1 MKKTGIYKRLLY
13 VAVFPV
19 LVFGLLITIFSYI
32 RFKKSIYTE
41 ARTDMRD
48 VAQSMLLAYDI
59 AYPGDFSLVKNEEET
74 YDLYKGD
81 VNIVDD
87 YSIID
92 KLSEKTGTQLS
103 ILYLNTRVHTTFK
116 SASGNRLN
124 GLLANSDTVDKV
136 LYNQKEAFY
145 EDIDVLGTEYIV
157 LYVPIYSSN
166 GNVLGIAEVAKETAS
181 LKKNV
186 LRAVW
191 PILALSIP
199 GMILAAFIAFET
211 TKHITDVLRAIQVF
225 LNHVATGNL
234 QAELN
239 TKYLR
244 REDELGEISRSSVLM
259 QKSIRASVE
268 TDPLTGLFNRRYLL
282 GAVPKITERAKETGE
297 PYCVAICDI
306 DFFKKVNDTYGH
318 NCGDDVLKEVAKA
331 LKQFMERKGFAS
343 RWGGEEFVLI
353 FTKSSASEAFSSLDT
368 LMETIRNMTI
378 HSEGNDIRVTLT
390 IGLADGDNSDIN
402 RIVEKADEKLYY
414 GKEHGRNQVVYE
426 IPKKDD

>member
-1 MKKTGIYKRLLY
+1 MKKTGIYKKLLY

-19 LVFGLLITIFSYI
+19 LVFGLLITLFSYI
-32 RFKKSIYTE
+32 RFKKSVYNE

-48 VAQSMLLAYDI
+48 IAASMLLAYDI

-74 YDLYKGD
+74 YDLYKGEE
-81 VNIVDD
+81 NITDD

-92 KLSEKTGTQLS
+92 SFSKKTDTQLS
-103 ILYLNTRVHTTFK
+103 IMYLNTRVHTTFT

-136 LYNQKEAFY
+136 LYNKKEAFY

-157 LYVPIYSSN
+157 LYVPIYSSE
-166 GNVLGIAEVAKETAS
+166 GSVLGIAEVARQTAS

-186 LRAVW
+186 WRAVW

-199 GMILAAFIAFET
+199 GMILAAFVAFET

-268 TDPLTGLFNRRYLL
+268 TDPLTGLFNRRYFL
-282 GAVPKITERAKETGE
+282 GAVPKICERAKETGE

-318 NCGDDVLKEVAKA
+318 NCGDDVLKAMAKT

-353 FTKSSASEAFSSLDT
+353 FNRSSALEAYSALGS
-368 LMETIRNMTI
+368 LMETVRNMTI
-378 HSEGNDIRVTLT
+378 QSEGNDIKVTIT
-390 IGLADGDNSDIN
+390 VGLADGDTDDIN
-402 RIVEKADEKLYY
+402 RLVEKADEKLYY
-414 GKEHGRNQVVYE
+414 GKEHGRNQIVYE
-426 IPKKDD
+426 LPKKG

>member
-1 MKKTGIYKRLLY
+1 
-13 VAVFPV
+13 
-19 LVFGLLITIFSYI
+19 
-32 RFKKSIYTE
+32 
-41 ARTDMRD
+41 
-48 VAQSMLLAYDI
+48 LLAYDI

-211 TKHITDVLRAIQVF
+211 TKHITDVLRAIQVS

-282 GAVPKITERAKETGE
+282 SAVPKITERSKETGE

>member
-1 MKKTGIYKRLLY
+1 MKKTGIYKKLLY

-19 LVFGLLITIFSYI
+19 LVFGLLITIFCYI
-32 RFKKSIYTE
+32 RFKKSVYNE

-48 VAQSMLLAYDI
+48 IASSVLLAYDI

-74 YDLYKGD
+74 YDLYKGEE
-81 VNIVDD
+81 NITDD

-92 KLSEKTGTQLS
+92 SFSKKTGTQLS
-103 ILYLNTRVHTTFK
+103 IMYLNTRVHTTFT

-124 GLLANSDTVDKV
+124 GLLANSDTIDKV
-136 LYNQKEAFY
+136 LYNKKEAFY

-157 LYVPIYSSN
+157 LYVPIYSSE
-166 GNVLGIAEVAKETAS
+166 GSVLGIAEVARQTAS

-186 LRAVW
+186 WRAVW

-199 GMILAAFIAFET
+199 GMLLAAFIAFET

-225 LNHVATGNL
+225 LTHVATGNL

-282 GAVPKITERAKETGE
+282 GAIPKICERAKETGE

-318 NCGDDVLKEVAKA
+318 NCGDDVLKEMAKT

-353 FTKSSASEAFSSLDT
+353 FNRSTATEAYSSLGT
-368 LMETIRNMTI
+368 LMETIRGMTI
-378 HSEGNDIRVTLT
+378 HSEGNDIKVTITVGLT
-390 IGLADGDNSDIN
+390 DGDTDDIN
-402 RIVEKADEKLYY
+402 RLVEKADEKLYY
-414 GKEHGRNQVVYE
+414 GKEHGRNQIVYE
-426 IPKKDD
+426 LPKKDD